1 MENLS
6 VIIMEK
12 DVETG
17 FLNRELG
24 SYSIQY
30 DITLID
36 RIFASS
42 DDSNLVINM
51 YVTVQGNFEDWQF
64 NAILDNYNME
74 VYDEK
79 ILSISEDEDSY
90 NPTWLIKLNFEQNDD
105 AMERKLNEILT
116 IHSTELQRVIEE
128 IKDMEN
134 EYKN

>member
-42 DDSNLVINM
+42 DNSNLVINM
-51 YVTVQGNFEDWQF
+51 YVTVQGDFQDWQF

-74 VYDEK
+74 LYDEK

-134 EYKN
+134 EYKH